1 MGCHLRQFNL
11 VMALIAGVSFCPGVL
26 QLRANPIDDSLSIWV
41 RGDLS
46 YFNLMMPLLALM
58 FAGPGPGD
66 GISTA

>member
-1 MGCHLRQFNL
+1 MGGHLRQFSL
-11 VMALIAGVSFCPGVL
+11 VMALTAGVGFCPGLL
-26 QLRANPIDDSLSIWV
+26 QLLASPIDDSLSIGV